1 MMFKRLAYIGAL
13 LLGLLWA
20 APVLAQSSEL
30 YIIRGVPVDAASTSA
45 TEARNIAIADGRALA
60 WQRLFRRLTK
70 QSDWPRE
77 PKLDAAKLDA
87 LVQSFSVANE
97 RRSSTRYLA
106 DITYTFSAN
115 QVRQTMAASGVPFSE
130 ARAKPYIVLPVLV
143 GETGQV
149 LFAGDNPWARAWQ
162 GAGLGGELA
171 PILVPQGDVEDLA
184 ITPEVAAA
192 GDWTV
197 LGPYAEKFEAGKI
210 VVATATPGPAGLE
223 VALKTITDIG
233 QTSDAVTIAGQ
244 PGEELDSLFKRAIA
258 EINAR
263 VQEEWKAKTAV
274 TAGAGNELSVNIL
287 FSSLSEWA
295 GIRTRISGT
304 SLVSNVSIV
313 SMTTTGA
320 VVSIRHQGSTDQ
332 LSAAMSENGLALTP
346 AGGGWTISMLQSA
359 STMTPS
365 TQPPSTTPTPTG
377 TRSQSTPSP
386 APQPEP
392 EQPSTETPAD

>member
-1 MMFKRLAYIGAL
+1 MIFNRLAYVGAL
-13 LLGLLWA
+13 LPGLVWA

-30 YIIRGVPVDAASTSA
+30 FVIRGVPVDAASTSA

-60 WQRLFRRLTK
+60 WQRIFRRLTK

-106 DITYTFSAN
+106 DITYTFSPN
-115 QVRQTMAASGVPFSE
+115 QVRQTMAAAGVPFSE
-130 ARAKPYIVLPVLV
+130 ARAKPYLVLPVLA

-149 LFAGDNPWARAWQ
+149 LFAGENPWARAWQ
-162 GAGLGGELA
+162 GAGLAGELA
-171 PILVPQGDVEDLA
+171 PLLVPQGDVEDLA

-197 LGPYAEKFEAGKI
+197 LGPYAEKYEAGKI
-210 VVATATPGPAGLE
+210 IVATATPGPAGLE
-223 VALKTITDIG
+223 VAVKIISDIG
-233 QTSDAVTIAGQ
+233 QGTDAVTIAGQ
-244 PGEELDSLFKRAIA
+244 PGEELDALYKRAIA

-263 VQEEWKAKTAV
+263 VQEEWKSKTAV
-274 TAGAGNELSVNIL
+274 TAGAGNELSANIL

-295 GIRTRISGT
+295 GIRMRITGT
-304 SLVSNVSIV
+304 SLVTNVSIV

-320 VVSIRHQGSTDQ
+320 VVSIRHQGTTDQ
-332 LSAAMSENGLALTP
+332 LGAAMSENGLSLAQG
-346 AGGGWTISMLQSA
+346 AGGWSISMLQSTSLPPVGVPA
-359 STMTPS
+359 GQDAVPP
-365 TQPPSTTPTPTG
+365 QPAPPST
-377 TRSQSTPSP
+377 P
-386 APQPEP
+386 APVP
-392 EQPSTETPAD
+392 EQPSSAPPAD